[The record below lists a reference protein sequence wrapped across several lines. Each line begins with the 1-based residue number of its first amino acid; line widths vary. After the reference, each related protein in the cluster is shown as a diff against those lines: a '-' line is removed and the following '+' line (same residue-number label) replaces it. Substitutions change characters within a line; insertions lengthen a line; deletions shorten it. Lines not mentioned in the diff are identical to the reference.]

1 MQRIG
6 RPNIDKILVFLN
18 LTYRFNAIL
27 VRIPESYFMN
37 INELILKFI
46 WRRKKETQKSQRK
59 AGGEQSRGPTAP
71 SREAR
76 REAAGTEA
84 VWRGSDR
91 HAGPRARAE
100 GPEAKPRGAV
110 G

>member
-6 RPNIDKILVFLN
+6 RPNIDKMLVTLN

-27 VRIPESYFMN
+27 VRISESYFMN

-76 REAAGTEA
+76 CGVAWIGQTRRSA
-84 VWRGSDR
+84 SQN
-91 HAGPRARAE
+91 
-100 GPEAKPRGAV
+100 
-110 G
+110 